1 MEVKKIEG
9 LGMTADLI
17 VVNGILRVDDKIVL
31 SGTQGPITTTVRA
44 LLTPH
49 PLKELR
55 VKNEYL
61 HHEMIKG
68 SMGVKISANHL
79 ETALAGGPVFIYE
92 TDEQLE

>member
-9 LGMTADLI
+9 LGATIDSIMI
-17 VVNGILRVDDKIVL
+17 NGTLKVEDKIVL
-31 SGTQGPITTTVRA
+31 SGMHGPIVTQIRA

-61 HHEMIKG
+61 SH
-68 SMGVKISANHL
+68 
-79 ETALAGGPVFIYE
+79 
-92 TDEQLE
+92 

>member
-9 LGMTADLI
+9 LGTTIDSIMI
-17 VVNGILRVDDKIVL
+17 NGTLCVEDKIVL
-31 SGTQGPITTTVRA
+31 SGIHGPITTQIRA

-61 HHEMIKG
+61 SHTEVKG
-68 SMGVKISANHL
+68 SIGVKICAPNL
-79 ETALAGGPVFIYE
+79 DDALTGSSIYK
-92 TDEQLE
+92 